1 MSVSRGAA
9 MVLTAAGLLS
19 LGCGGD
25 ITSPSKVESPSNL
38 TTQELPSGNIQVT
51 WRDNSDNESAF
62 ELSRSSTGASGTY
75 SVLATVDS
83 NVSSYQDTTVAGSAE
98 YCYRVRALGP
108 SGVSPSASSSSSCVQ
123 PTPPAAPSQ
132 ITANASFGQVD
143 LSWTDNSDNEASFEI
158 WKSVTGENGTF
169 TLEASV
175 AADVAS
181 YSNTGLQDG
190 AEYCYRVR
198 AIGAKGPASEFSNT
212 ECATTPVPTTPPPAA
227 PTDLVATAT
236 SPSSVSLTWT
246 DHASNEEGFEIWR
259 STSGI
264 GGAFALLQ
272 SVGTNSSNAD
282 DTGLTGSTE
291 YCYKVRAVGG
301 AGAPPSDFT
310 DASCATTP
318 AAPPAAPSDL
328 AATAASPTTIS
339 LAWTDNATDEQ
350 GFQLWRSTTGANGT
364 YTLLTTLGADVT
376 AGDDNGLTPGTQ
388 YCYKVRATGSGPS
401 SDFSN
406 SSCAPTPLAPPTA
419 PTNLALAVQS
429 GSAINLTWQDNA
441 SDEAGFE
448 VWRSTT
454 GASGTYTKRT
464 NRPVN
469 SEVFGD
475 TGLSSGTEYCYKVL
489 AAGAGGAPD
498 SPFTDPSCA
507 TTLAPPATPT
517 NLVATTQSATRI
529 NLTWQDNATDE
540 GGYELW
546 RSTTGS
552 SGTYTK
558 RSTLA
563 ANTESTSDTGLSAST
578 QYCYKVLA
586 AGAGGAPDSPFTS
599 PDCATTSV
607 AAVIRITLFGDSNTD
622 RCTEDPSLPG
632 SYVSI
637 APRLGPNAAHLSC
650 MVAGKVQAEWQ
661 SQRSETIRVVNH
673 GIGGTTTG
681 GLGGTGDPTRSA
693 NGAPNARLAVDG
705 ITRFEAEV
713 LGTGAPSWNGG
724 EPSNAKFSG
733 PITRVNAYVPNANDF
748 AYVSMGTNDDAGASR
763 TLTAAQTEAN
773 LRWMVQQWTGAG
785 HPASHFILT
794 TLAPRD
800 DANSP
805 TSIPDRNTR
814 IRDIANDLGVH
825 LIDLSN
831 HVSDDNGATWRN
843 TSDHIGDGIHY
854 TVAVRQWIA
863 DQVVNWMSSETP
875 P

>member
-1 MSVSRGAA
+1 MRLSRGVAL
-9 MVLTAAGLLS
+9 VLAAAGVLS

-25 ITSPSKVESPSNL
+25 VTSPSKIESPSNV
-38 TTQELPSGNIQVT
+38 TSQELPSGNVEVS
-51 WRDNSDNESAF
+51 WHDNSDNETAF
-62 ELSRSSTGASGTY
+62 ELGRSSTGASGAY
-75 SVLATVDS
+75 SVLATLDS
-83 NVSSYQDTTVAGSAE
+83 NVSTFQDTTVDGASE
-98 YCYRVRALGP
+98 YCYRVRAIGT
-108 SGVSPSASSSSSCVQ
+108 SGTTPSAFSSPSCVQ
-123 PTPPAAPSQ
+123 PTPPVAPSLL
-132 ITANASFGQVD
+132 TTSASFGQVD

-158 WKSVTGENGTF
+158 WKSVDGQNGTF

-175 AADVAS
+175 VADVAS

-190 AEYCYRVR
+190 VEYCYRVR
-198 AIGAKGPASEFSNT
+198 AVGAKGLASSFSNT
-212 ECATTPVPTTPPPAA
+212 GCATTPVPTVPPPAA
-227 PTDLVATAT
+227 PTNLVATAA
-236 SPSSVSLTWT
+236 SPTSVSLTWT
-246 DHASNEEGFEIWR
+246 DHASDEQGFEIWR
-259 STSGI
+259 SATGV
-264 GGAFALLQ
+264 GGAYALLE
-272 SVGTNSSNAD
+272 SVGANSSSAD
-282 DTGLTGSTE
+282 DIGLTGSTE
-291 YCYKVRAVGG
+291 YCYQVRAVGG
-301 AGAPPSDFT
+301 AGVPPSDFT
-310 DASCATTP
+310 TASCATTP
-318 AAPPAAPSDL
+318 PAAPSNL
-328 AATAASPTTIS
+328 VSTATSPTTVS
-339 LAWTDNATDEQ
+339 LVWTDNATDEQ
-350 GFQLWRSTTGANGT
+350 GFQLWRSTTGGNGT
-364 YTLLTTLGADVT
+364 YTLVTSLGADATT
-376 AGDDNGLTPGTQ
+376 ADDTGLTPGTQ
-388 YCYKVRATGSGPS
+388 YCYKVLATGAGPS

-406 SSCAPTPLAPPTA
+406 SSCATTPLAPPAT
-419 PTNLALAVQS
+419 PTDLVLTVQS
-429 GSAINLTWQDNA
+429 GSRIDLAWQDHA
-441 SDEAGFE
+441 SDEAGYE

-454 GASGTYTKRT
+454 GASGSYTKRT
-464 NRPVN
+464 NRPAD
-469 SEVFGD
+469 SEAYSD

-517 NLVATTQSATRI
+517 NLVAATQTATRI
-529 NLTWQDNATDE
+529 NLAWQDNATDE

-546 RSTTGS
+546 RSTTGA

-563 ANTESTSDTGLSAST
+563 ANTESTSDTGLSPST

-586 AGAGGAPDSPFTS
+586 AGAGSAPDSPFTS
-599 PDCATTSV
+599 PSCATTN
-607 AAVIRITLFGDSNTD
+607 AAVVVRITLFGDSNTD
-622 RCTEDPSLPG
+622 RCEEDPSLPG

-650 MVAGKVQAEWQ
+650 MVAGKVQAAWQ

-693 NGAPNARLAVDG
+693 NGAPNARLAVNG

-724 EPSNAKFSG
+724 EPSNGKFSG
-733 PITRVNAYVPNANDF
+733 PITRVNAYTPNANDF
-748 AYVSMGTNDDAGASR
+748 AYVSMGTNDDAGPTR
-763 TLTAAQTEAN
+763 TLTAGQTETN

-794 TLAPRD
+794 TLPPRD

-825 LIDLSN
+825 LVELSD
-831 HVSDDNGATWRN
+831 HVSDDNGATWRS
-843 TSDHIGDGIHY
+843 TSLNIGDGIHY
-854 TVAVRQWIA
+854 TPAVRQWIA
-863 DQVVNWMSSETP
+863 DQVVSWMSSETP